1 MFLPLE
7 RKPDWRNPPL
17 ITLILVIANVM
28 IFYMWQHNDTRYENT
43 AYGYYE
49 SSNLDITE
57 LKKYSEY
64 RKNESRQQDEAQ
76 VKLYPGDLF
85 KDMIMDGEFQ
95 KKLAANEIIKPGDP
109 EFSDWRSKR
118 DTFEAMLNKSVATK
132 YALNPS
138 RPSLLTYFTSMFI
151 HANSA
156 HLIGNMIM
164 LILLGLGIEILMG
177 RLLFLL
183 GYILSGLAGNQL
195 YVMLNSDTFTY
206 GLGASGAIA
215 GVLGMAIIIYGIRK
229 INFFYFLFVYFDFI
243 RARAIWILP
252 LYILSQ
258 VIIYFVF
265 GSEINVAAHLG
276 GLLGGLGFTAVVKLI
291 PNAINED
298 YIDESDRKEI
308 YTKGFAAA
316 QQLIASMKIDEA
328 RKKFLALEK
337 QYPDDIKI
345 MQQLFTIAKY
355 NPASEDYHH
364 YAHKLLMLPDTDP
377 KSVKAMFETYQHYA
391 AKAKPKPRW
400 TPELLAN
407 IAIKFA
413 AGGKLDDAEKIANI
427 LVKAMKDFEKNAE
440 VLSALVKHYKNV
452 DADKSVQYKNTL
464 LDLYPDSAEAK
475 HVH

>member
-17 ITLILVIANVM
+17 ITLILVIANIMV
-28 IFYMWQHNDTRYENT
+28 FYMWQYSDVRYEQD
-43 AYGYYE
+43 AYRYYE
-49 SSNLDITE
+49 TSNLDIIE
-57 LKKYSEY
+57 LKKYALY
-64 RKNESRQQDEAQ
+64 REQQSKERGNTPDKFFAGE
-76 VKLYPGDLF
+76 LF
-85 KDMIMDGEFQ
+85 KEMIMDGQFQ
-95 KKLAANEIIKPGDP
+95 NKLQSNQIISPDEP
-109 EFSDWRSKR
+109 DYRDWREKR
-118 DTFEAMLNKSVATK
+118 DNFEAMLNKSVSTK

-138 RPSLLTYFTSMFI
+138 QPTLLTYFTSIFL
-151 HANSA
+151 HADSA

-164 LILLGLGIEILMG
+164 LVLLGLGIEIIMG
-177 RLLFLL
+177 RILFLL
-183 GYILSGLAGNQL
+183 GYIVAGLAGNQL
-195 YVMLNSDTFTY
+195 YVMMYSDTFSY
-206 GLGASGAIA
+206 GLGASGAIT
-215 GVLGMAIIIYGIRK
+215 GVLGMAIMLYGFRK
-229 INFFYFLFVYFDFI
+229 INFFYFLFIYFDFV

-258 VIIYFVF
+258 VIIYFIFDSTV
-265 GSEINVAAHLG
+265 NVAAHLG
-276 GLLGGLGFTAVVKLI
+276 GLIAGLGFTGLLKLI
-291 PNAINED
+291 PNAINQD
-298 YIDESDRKEI
+298 FIDESHAKAAYAKD
-308 YTKGFAAA
+308 FAAA

-345 MQQLFTIAKY
+345 QQQLFTIAKY

-364 YAHKLLMLPDTDP
+364 YAYKILMMPGTDS
-377 KSVKAMFETYQHYA
+377 KTIKAIFETYQHYA

-413 AGGKLDDAEKIANI
+413 AGGKLGDAEKIANI

-440 VLSALVKHYKNV
+440 VLSALVKYYKNV
-452 DADKSVQYKNTL
+452 DADKSVLYRNTL
-464 LDLYPDSAEAK
+464 LDLYPESAEAK